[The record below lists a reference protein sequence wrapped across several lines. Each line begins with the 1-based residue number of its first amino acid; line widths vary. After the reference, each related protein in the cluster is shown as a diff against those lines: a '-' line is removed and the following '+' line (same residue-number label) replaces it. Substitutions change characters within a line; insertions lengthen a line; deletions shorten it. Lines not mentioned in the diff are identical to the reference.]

1 MFKGDM
7 TNKKE
12 MQQYLYIRGFLITD
26 DKNID
31 IEKYPFYGNWNANR
45 IGCYSFYI
53 NNFQR
58 LYTYECS
65 NKVYFII
72 GHAYNPFTGEY
83 KEDKI
88 LSYIAQSDI
97 NDTYYKAVSELTGTF
112 MAGYVQDDKDIYF
125 YGDAACM
132 MSTFYGVY
140 KENVYISSHTQLI
153 GDICG
158 IEVDPFIRE
167 LLEYKYY
174 NLFGRCLPGDL
185 SPYKPFK
192 RVVPNFEYT
201 YSDKLFSWK
210 RFYLKEKINI
220 VSSDEDYC
228 HIINDSYNIM
238 KNSLNLISKKWKS
251 PAISL
256 TGGCDS
262 KTTLSCVENLND
274 YSYFSYVS
282 VEKEKP
288 DAEAAHK
295 IAALLGVEHKIYEI
309 PAEMENYPE
318 FDIAEDILKANC
330 GNIGKVNTNDIKKRI
345 YFSKINDFDVEVK
358 SWVSEVARA
367 YYHKRFAKK
376 KMPKNVTPRI
386 LTSAYKFLINNHK
399 LSKSVDEV
407 FEEYL
412 SKYYTKSDFDN
423 IEWYDLM
430 FWEYRV
436 AAWNG
441 LVITGEHSYSFDIT
455 IPYNNRILLK
465 KLLSTPLKYR
475 IIDKPHKD
483 IQKIGNRMIADTEIA
498 VQNVEHTK
506 KRAFME
512 KLYFDVSSKIIV

>member
-45 IGCYSFYI
+45 IGCYSLYI

-220 VSSDEDYC
+220 VSSDEDY
-228 HIINDSYNIM
+228 
-238 KNSLNLISKKWKS
+238 
-251 PAISL
+251 
-256 TGGCDS
+256 
-262 KTTLSCVENLND
+262 
-274 YSYFSYVS
+274 
-282 VEKEKP
+282 
-288 DAEAAHK
+288 
-295 IAALLGVEHKIYEI
+295 
-309 PAEMENYPE
+309 
-318 FDIAEDILKANC
+318 
-330 GNIGKVNTNDIKKRI
+330 
-345 YFSKINDFDVEVK
+345 
-358 SWVSEVARA
+358 
-367 YYHKRFAKK
+367 
-376 KMPKNVTPRI
+376 
-386 LTSAYKFLINNHK
+386 
-399 LSKSVDEV
+399 
-407 FEEYL
+407 
-412 SKYYTKSDFDN
+412 
-423 IEWYDLM
+423 
-430 FWEYRV
+430 
-436 AAWNG
+436 
-441 LVITGEHSYSFDIT
+441 
-455 IPYNNRILLK
+455 
-465 KLLSTPLKYR
+465 
-475 IIDKPHKD
+475 
-483 IQKIGNRMIADTEIA
+483 
-498 VQNVEHTK
+498 
-506 KRAFME
+506 
-512 KLYFDVSSKIIV
+512 